1 MKNFLF
7 FLLFLFFVLVSF
19 SSYSQVGINTPMPMS
34 TLDINGN
41 LSIKVIT
48 LTGSGST
55 TQIDDGVYISLNP
68 TSNNQL
74 FNLPSAIDF
83 PGRYY
88 ILRNINNSNTADIS
102 SSGGNF
108 FYKNTTS
115 EANTSTHKVY
125 LYEGNRTL
133 FIISDGS
140 NWTVF
145 N

>member
-1 MKNFLF
+1 MKIPAFLIL
-7 FLLFLFFVLVSF
+7 FLLFGLVSQSGF
-19 SSYSQVGINTPMPMS
+19 SQVGINTPMPMS

-41 LSIKVIT
+41 LSIKVLT
-48 LTGSGST
+48 LVGSGST
-55 TQIDDGVYISLNP
+55 TQINDGVYISLNP

-74 FNLPSAIDF
+74 FNLPSAIDY

-115 EANTSTHKVY
+115 EANSSTHKVY